1 MIDARPSIPSLSRV
15 IQTLFALAAVLGLAK
30 LSHVVAQDSA
40 PKPASQEVEEFIKK
54 FPGRGAVGDFSTKP
68 KTPQESLAAFKVPN
82 DLKIELV
89 ANEPEVRQPVF
100 LNFDERGRMWVVQ
113 YLQYP
118 FPEGLKVVRYDEHLR
133 AIFDKVP
140 PPPPRHDK
148 GRDKITIHE
157 DRDGDGAFEQV
168 KTFVDGLNICTALE
182 HDKDG
187 IWVLNPPYLL
197 FYPDKNKDDV
207 PDGEPVV
214 HLEGFGIEDTHA
226 VANSLRWGPDG
237 WLYGCQG
244 STCHA
249 TVKRPGID
257 KTGVHFKGQAV
268 WRYEPKSK
276 RFEIFAEGG
285 GNAFGLEF
293 DSHGNIFSGHNG
305 GDTRGFHYIQGGY
318 YQKSWGKHGE
328 LTNPY
333 AFGFFP
339 QMKGTQVERFSHT
352 FVVYEGGML
361 PSRYAGQILA
371 PVPLHN
377 YVMLSQVQ
385 PDGSTFQTRD
395 LEKIAATN
403 DSWFR
408 PVEIKAGPD
417 GGVYLA
423 DWYDTRLTHV
433 DPRDTWDRSN
443 GRIYRLTAKD
453 APRLKPFDM
462 REWTSEHLVET
473 LAHPNKWFRQTAL
486 RLIRERQEAALEP
499 LLLKRLREAK
509 QTPKAGDPSPVE
521 YLWALASLRKLEEP
535 LVEELVKH
543 PSADVRAWTVRLVGD
558 GYRDSPAILKLSETE
573 IDPLVRSQLL
583 GSFKRMPE
591 TGVAGALAV
600 LKQPPPNGAH
610 DFRQIAWWAIESHF
624 PAQRDEI
631 FAALSTRE
639 AFADRELGF
648 LVERFAR
655 RLIAEPID
663 SNQILLAKLL
673 EAAPNTDSAQVVIKA
688 INAALAGQRN
698 IKLQRQLAEALLKA
712 SPPDASS
719 VDSLVLRLRLGE
731 NAAIEQAIEFAADG
745 IKQKPPER
753 MRIVE
758 ALSEIGES
766 SAIKMLS
773 RLATLEEDAQV
784 RTSATQALARFS
796 DPKLPETLLH
806 AYQNAGQ
813 DLALRAVV
821 IDVFASR
828 LTWARQLIANV
839 ENEKIRRTDISPEI
853 LQRLDLY
860 GNADLSAKIKTLWG
874 NTRATNEELA
884 AEISRVSKTIRGG
897 LGEKAAGK
905 KLFAESC
912 AKCHKLF
919 GEGKDIGPDL
929 TGYER
934 SNLDFLLLS
943 IIDPGAAIREEYTTF
958 RVATSDGLVLT
969 GFLTERGQDAI
980 TMVTADQGATVIAK
994 TDIEEGPIAI
1004 KTSLMPEKQLS
1015 ALNEKQIRDLFAYL
1029 QSLSP
1034 VP

>member
-1 MIDARPSIPSLSRV
+1 MRPNRFANCICLATLTSVLSWCGNSL
-15 IQTLFALAAVLGLAK
+15 L
-30 LSHVVAQDSA
+30 AQDST
-40 PKPASQEVEEFIKK
+40 PKPASQEVEDFIRK

-68 KTPQESLAAFKVPN
+68 KTPQESLAAFKVPD

-89 ANEPEVRQPVF
+89 AAEPDVRQPVF

-140 PPPPRHDK
+140 PPPPYHDK

-157 DRDGDGAFEQV
+157 DRDGDGQFEYV

-182 HDKDG
+182 HDRDG
-187 IWVLNPPYLL
+187 VWVLNPPYLL

-207 PDGEPVV
+207 PDGDPVV

-249 TVKRPGID
+249 TVKRPGLD
-257 KTGVHFKGQAV
+257 KVGVHFKGQAV

-276 RFEIFAEGG
+276 RFEVFAEGG

-293 DSHGNIFSGHNG
+293 DSHGNVFSGHNG
-305 GDTRGFHYIQGGY
+305 GDTRGFHYIQGGN

-352 FVVYEGGML
+352 FVIYEGGVL

-377 YVMLSQVQ
+377 YVMLSELA
-385 PDGSTFQTRD
+385 PDGSTFQTHD
-395 LEKIAATN
+395 LEKVVTTS

-408 PVEIKAGPD
+408 PVEIKSGPD
-417 GGVYLA
+417 GGVYIV

-453 APRLKPFDM
+453 VPRAEQFDM
-462 REWTSEHLVET
+462 RDWSGEKLVDT
-473 LAHPNKWFRQTAL
+473 LTHPNKWFRQTAL
-486 RLIRERQEAALEP
+486 RIIRDRQDAALMP
-499 LLLKRLREAK
+499 VLLQRLSAVK
-509 QTPKAGDPSPVE
+509 TPSTASEPSPVE
-521 YLWALASLRKLEEP
+521 YLWALASMKKLDEP
-535 LVEELVKH
+535 LIERLVNH
-543 PSADVRAWTVRLVGD
+543 SSPDVRAWTVRLVGD
-558 GYRDSPAILKLSETE
+558 DRRDSPAILKLAEAET
-573 IDPLVRSQLL
+573 DPMVRSQLL
-583 GSFKRMPE
+583 CSFKRMPE

-600 LKQPPPNGAH
+600 LKQPSPNGAH
-610 DFRQIAWWAIESHF
+610 DFRQIAWWAIEAHF
-624 PAQRDEI
+624 PAKRDEI
-631 FAALSTRE
+631 FAALSQPD
-639 AFADRELGF
+639 AFTNRELNF

-655 RLIAEPID
+655 RLIAEPTD
-663 SNQILLAKLL
+663 PNQAMLSKLL
-673 EAAPNTDSAQVVIKA
+673 EAAPNVDAAQIVINS
-688 INAALAGQRN
+688 INAALLGQRN
-698 IKLQRQLAEALLKA
+698 IQINRNLAQALLKT

-719 VDSLVLRLRLGE
+719 VDSLILRLRLGE
-731 NAAIEQAIEFAADG
+731 KLAIEQATEFAADG
-745 IKQKPPER
+745 IRQKTLQ
-753 MRIVE
+753 RIRVIE
-758 ALSEIGES
+758 ALSEIGEAAS
-766 SAIKMLS
+766 LRTLS
-773 RLATLEEDAQV
+773 KLATLEEDTQV
-784 RTSATQALARFS
+784 RIAATQALVRFA
-796 DPKLPETLLH
+796 DPGLSKTLLI
-806 AYQNAGQ
+806 AYGNAGQ
-813 DLALRAVV
+813 DLPLRAIV
-821 IDVFASR
+821 IDVLASR
-828 LTWARQLIANV
+828 LIWAKDLIANV
-839 ENEKIRRTDISPEI
+839 EAEKIRRTDISPEI

-860 GNADLSAKIKTLWG
+860 GDADLSDKLKRIWG
-874 NTRATNEELA
+874 ATRSTPDELA
-884 AEISRVSKTIRGG
+884 AEMARVSKIIRGG
-897 LGEKAAGK
+897 VGDKAAGK
-905 KLFAESC
+905 KLFNESC
-912 AKCHKLF
+912 AKCHTLF
-919 GEGKDIGPDL
+919 GEGKEIGPDL

-934 SNLDFLLLS
+934 SNLDFMLLS

-958 RVATSDGLVLT
+958 RIATSDGLVLT
-969 GFLTERGQDAI
+969 GFVKERGQDTI

-994 TDIEEGPIAI
+994 SDIEEGPTAI

-1015 ALNEKQIRDLFAYL
+1015 ALDEKKIRDLFAYL

-1034 VP
+1034 VQ

>member
-1 MIDARPSIPSLSRV
+1 MQRLLQLFMLVLFLSI
-15 IQTLFALAAVLGLAK
+15 AA
-30 LSHVVAQDSA
+30 SSFAQDNT
-40 PKPASQEVEEFIKK
+40 PKPASQEVDDFIKK

-68 KTPQESLAAFKVPN
+68 KTPSESLAAFKVAD

-89 ANEPEVRQPVF
+89 ASEPDVRQPVF

-118 FPEGLKVVRYDEHLR
+118 FPAGLKVVRYDEHLR

-140 PPPPRHDK
+140 PPPPHHDK

-157 DRDGDGAFEQV
+157 DKDGDGKFESV

-187 IWVLNPPYLL
+187 VWVLNPPYLL
-197 FYPDKNKDDV
+197 FYPDRNKDDV
-207 PDGEPVV
+207 TDGDPVV

-257 KTGVHFKGQAV
+257 KVGVHFKGQAV

-276 RFEIFAEGG
+276 LFEIFAEGG

-293 DSHGNIFSGHNG
+293 DSHGNVFSGHNG
-305 GDTRGFHYIQGGY
+305 GDTRGFHYVQGGY

-352 FVVYEGGML
+352 FVIDEGGAL
-361 PSRYAGQILA
+361 PKRYAGQILA

-377 YVMLSQVQ
+377 YVILSQLQ
-385 PDGSTFQTRD
+385 ADGSTFQTQD
-395 LEKIAATN
+395 VEKLVTTP

-408 PVEIKAGPD
+408 PVEIKTGPD

-453 APRLKPFDM
+453 APRIERFSM
-462 REWTSEHLVET
+462 REWPSERLVET
-473 LAHPNKWFRQTAL
+473 LSHPNKWFRQTAL
-486 RLIRERQEAALEP
+486 RLIRERQDQSIRSLLLAALRSAEP
-499 LLLKRLREAK
+499 ASEGN
-509 QTPKAGDPSPVE
+509 KASPVE
-521 YLWALASLRKLEEP
+521 YLWAFTSLQQLDEA

-543 PSADVRAWTVRLVGD
+543 PDPDVRAWAVRLVGD
-558 GYRDSPAILKLSETE
+558 DYRDSPAIQKLAETE
-573 IDPLVRSQLL
+573 TDPFVRSQLL
-583 GSFKRMPE
+583 CSCKRMPKS
-591 TGVAGALAV
+591 GVSGALAV
-600 LKQPPPNGAH
+600 LKQGWPVGAH
-610 DFRQIAWWAIESHF
+610 DFRLMAWWAIEAHF

-631 FAALSTRE
+631 FAALSRPE
-639 AFADRELGF
+639 AYTDQELGPV
-648 LVERFAR
+648 VERFAR
-655 RLIAEPID
+655 RLIAEPSD
-663 SNQILLAKLL
+663 ANQATLAKLIDK
-673 EAAPNTDSAQVVIKA
+673 APSQDAKQQIVKA
-688 INAALAGQRN
+688 INATLIGQRDL
-698 IKLQRQLAEALLKA
+698 KFTAELAQALLKTNSA
-712 SPPDASS
+712 DPKSTE
-719 VDSLVLRLRLGE
+719 SLVLRLRLGDKE
-731 NAAIEQAIEFAADG
+731 AIAQAIELAAHGDY
-745 IKQKPPER
+745 KKPLD
-753 MRIVE
+753 RIRAVE
-758 ALSEIGES
+758 TLAEIAS
-766 SAIKMLS
+766 PSARDAIVQIAMS
-773 RLATLEEDAQV
+773 EEDAQV
-784 RTSATQALARFS
+784 RLAATRALLRFG
-796 DPKLPETLLH
+796 DDAMADMLCKV
-806 AYQNAGQ
+806 YRNAGK
-813 DLALRAVV
+813 DIPLKSAIV
-821 IDVFASR
+821 DVFASR
-828 LTWARQLIANV
+828 LAWAKRLVDEV
-839 ENEKIRRTDISPEI
+839 EKKSILSTDISSEI

-860 GNADLSAKIKTLWG
+860 GDSRLSAAIARIWG
-874 NTRATNEELA
+874 QTRATPEELQVEMA
-884 AEISRVSKTIRGG
+884 RVGKVVRSG
-897 LGEKAAGK
+897 LGDKASGK
-905 KLFAESC
+905 KIFNESC

-919 GEGKDIGPDL
+919 NEGKEIGPDL

-934 SNLDFLLLS
+934 SNLDFMLLS
-943 IIDPGAAIREEYTTF
+943 IIDPGAAIREEYTTY
-958 RVATSDGLVLT
+958 RVSTSDGLVLT
-969 GFLTERGQDAI
+969 GFLKERGQDTI

-994 TDIEEGPIAI
+994 SDIEEGPAAI

-1015 ALNEKQIRDLFAYL
+1015 SLSEAQIRDLFAYL